1 MHGEEEWKENANFT
15 HTYVKKGILFTNLYK
30 YILNTY

>member
-15 HTYVKKGILFTNLYK
+15 HTYVIKGIFTNLYK
-30 YILNTY
+30 YILNKY